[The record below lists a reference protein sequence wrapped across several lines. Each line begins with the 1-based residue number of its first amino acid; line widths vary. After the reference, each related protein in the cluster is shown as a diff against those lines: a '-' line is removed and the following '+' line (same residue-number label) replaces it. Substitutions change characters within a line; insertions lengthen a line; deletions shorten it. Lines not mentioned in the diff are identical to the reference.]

1 MVTEILRPV
10 LFTSSADGGCSFIP
24 ASTEDQAYTL
34 VNEITADDDATY
46 INITG
51 SLFFIVLYFTSKKL
65 KTDYDK
71 ISSINIVAKIKADPS
86 ITLLTT
92 GLYLYDD
99 SSVGGSNDI
108 QNTITHNTSDW
119 EFVNALFNNKE
130 DIKQVIESAL
140 TYNAENPLAI
150 HFGVARGANNT
161 QGKNYSLSIT
171 QVYVEVAYEDD
182 SSDTPTSE
190 TIYLKDNGSW
200 SSIPCAI
207 YQKQNDIWVLAD
219 SSVLEEGFR
228 YVLNDITIS

>member
-51 SLFFIVLYFTSKKL
+51 SLFFIVLYFTSTKL

-92 GLYLYDD
+92 GL
-99 SSVGGSNDI
+99 
-108 QNTITHNTSDW
+108 
-119 EFVNALFNNKE
+119 
-130 DIKQVIESAL
+130 
-140 TYNAENPLAI
+140 
-150 HFGVARGANNT
+150 
-161 QGKNYSLSIT
+161 
-171 QVYVEVAYEDD
+171 
-182 SSDTPTSE
+182 
-190 TIYLKDNGSW
+190 
-200 SSIPCAI
+200 
-207 YQKQNDIWVLAD
+207 
-219 SSVLEEGFR
+219 
-228 YVLNDITIS
+228 